1 MKNDLTELVL
11 IIDAS
16 GSMEHLQHET
26 ISSVNG
32 VVRDQLEDS
41 GEKLDLTVAVFNTS
55 VEILLDGV
63 RATSPHILSKQTYRP
78 GDCTAL
84 HDAVVEVIT
93 GVGDRLASRSEEER
107 PSAVVV
113 VIVTDG
119 EENASTRYKLSDVAQ
134 IIDHQKKAYN
144 WQFLFLGANQDS
156 WATGQAMSID
166 ATDAKDWTSSKEGMK
181 NLEVQM
187 SSEISL
193 RKQRAKDRSRH
204 P

>member
-93 GVGDRLASRSEEER
+93 RVGARLVSRSEEER

-134 IIDHQKKAYN
+134 IIDHQKKVYN

-156 WATGQAMSID
+156 WATGQAMRID